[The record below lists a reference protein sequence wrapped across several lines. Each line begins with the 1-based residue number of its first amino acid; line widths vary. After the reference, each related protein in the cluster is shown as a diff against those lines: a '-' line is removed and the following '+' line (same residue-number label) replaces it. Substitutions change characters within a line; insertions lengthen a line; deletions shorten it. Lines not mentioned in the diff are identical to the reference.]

1 MSGKLDGQV
10 YKLPSELE
18 TSVAACL
25 EAWRSAGNVRR
36 LWAGDAH
43 LWTGSGEANWLGWL
57 GIVEEQRQRVDEL
70 EKLAADLRRQQFSH
84 VVLIG
89 MGGSSL
95 GPEVLA

>member
-36 LWAGDAH
+36 HFFARAKPAVGA
-43 LWTGSGEANWLGWL
+43 GEAGAHFLA
-57 GIVEEQRQRVDEL
+57 ITDPRS
-70 EKLAADLRRQQFSH
+70 KLQEAAGPDRFRH
-84 VVLIG
+84 V
-89 MGGSSL
+89 
-95 GPEVLA
+95 AF